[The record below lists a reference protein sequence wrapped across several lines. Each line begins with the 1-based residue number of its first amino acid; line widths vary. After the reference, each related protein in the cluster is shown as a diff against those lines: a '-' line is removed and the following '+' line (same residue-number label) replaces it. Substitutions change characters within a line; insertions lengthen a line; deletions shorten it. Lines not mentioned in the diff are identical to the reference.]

1 MFGAFVAH
9 MMDLPIR
16 IYWALT
22 TVNKCTPAVSDEP
35 GTEMYLVIPHHC
47 LMRVP
52 TLQTV
57 VGGIGIAKAQLKTA
71 VTWPPGLT
79 SVFNL
84 NRMNFL
90 QDIIFCCVIFPCTI
104 IVYCIAIL

>member
-1 MFGAFVAH
+1 MAQTQKFGTFVAQ
-9 MMDLPIR
+9 MMHRPIT

-22 TVNKCTPAVSDEP
+22 TANKCTLAVSDAT

-57 VGGIGIAKAQLKTA
+57 VGGIGVAKAQLKTA
-71 VTWPPGLT
+71 VTWPLE
-79 SVFNL
+79 
-84 NRMNFL
+84 
-90 QDIIFCCVIFPCTI
+90 
-104 IVYCIAIL
+104 